1 MQNAVEHAFPLDR
14 RSEGNV
20 TIRLERDA
28 DQIVVTVAD
37 DGVGLPERFSL
48 DSAKGLGLSIV
59 QTLVTGELG
68 GTLEVDAGH
77 PGTRATI
84 TVRSQAA
91 RRSRISPPAAN
102 AGTSSPRA
110 RARA

>member
-1 MQNAVEHAFPLDR
+1 M
-14 RSEGNV
+14 
-20 TIRLERDA
+20 TIRLSRDA

-84 TVRSQAA
+84 TVPTTRS
-91 RRSRISPPAAN
+91 
-102 AGTSSPRA
+102 
-110 RARA
+110 